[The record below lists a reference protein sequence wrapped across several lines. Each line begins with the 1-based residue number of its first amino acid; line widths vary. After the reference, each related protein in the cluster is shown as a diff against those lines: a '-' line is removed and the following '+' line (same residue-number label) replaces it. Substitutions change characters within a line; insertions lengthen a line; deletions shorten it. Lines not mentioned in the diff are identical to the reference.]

1 MQVRSMAAVLLRRI
15 YTSSFEEF
23 WPQFPPESQA
33 QLKERTIVSI
43 QGEPNAALR
52 KKICECGAEFARNL
66 LGEYRRTIVAD
77 FKCYG
82 HKPVYTETDTASL
95 FCIISVMFPFCVLSI
110 SCDLLSV
117 VLTIMIFVIV
127 RDCGISTN
135 AVKRVRLKFWIT
147 VTQVRI
153 WKF

>member
-1 MQVRSMAAVLLRRI
+1 MIKYDADDLVKSDNWCRVQVRSMAAVLLRRI

-66 LGEYRRTIVAD
+66 LGECWQTVTSTGFNFSKFGSENENGEKGSVENAIVHN
-77 FKCYG
+77 G
-82 HKPVYTETDTASL
+82 TDTVVPLCAVVACFL
-95 FCIISVMFPFCVLSI
+95 IGHNQVPVMTHGS
-110 SCDLLSV
+110 S
-117 VLTIMIFVIV
+117 
-127 RDCGISTN
+127 
-135 AVKRVRLKFWIT
+135 
-147 VTQVRI
+147 
-153 WKF
+153 

>member
-1 MQVRSMAAVLLRRI
+1 MAAVLLRRI

-66 LGEYRRTIVAD
+66 LGECCMT
-77 FKCYG
+77 
-82 HKPVYTETDTASL
+82 
-95 FCIISVMFPFCVLSI
+95 
-110 SCDLLSV
+110 
-117 VLTIMIFVIV
+117 VI
-127 RDCGISTN
+127 N
-135 AVKRVRLKFWIT
+135 AVVILVNCGQELNVNRSLKSTALLQNTMALVSPILE
-147 VTQVRI
+147 
-153 WKF
+153 